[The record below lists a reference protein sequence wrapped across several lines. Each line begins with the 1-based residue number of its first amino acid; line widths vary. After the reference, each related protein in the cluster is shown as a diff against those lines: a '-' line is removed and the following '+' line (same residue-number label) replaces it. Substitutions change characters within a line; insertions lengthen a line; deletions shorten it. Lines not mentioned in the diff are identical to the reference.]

1 MDVMQILAQV
11 AANAPN
17 MWKGRADAVHFVH
30 WHPAFSGLVDAAGI
44 RGSKLS
50 HESELKTPRHQ
61 RKAAVGVG

>member
-1 MDVMQILAQV
+1 MDVMQIPAQV
-11 AANAPN
+11 AADAANVR
-17 MWKGRADAVHFVH
+17 KGSADAVHFVH